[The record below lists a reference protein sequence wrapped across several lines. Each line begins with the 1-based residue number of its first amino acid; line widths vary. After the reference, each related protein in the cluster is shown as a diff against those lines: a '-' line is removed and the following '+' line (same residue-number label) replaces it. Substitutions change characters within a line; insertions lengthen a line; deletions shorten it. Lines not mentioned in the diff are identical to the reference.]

1 MKIIYNSVIP
11 FRGFIAMM
19 TIFILWIR
27 KEYKG
32 SKQLGYDFFN
42 HEKIH
47 SYQQIEIWVSS
58 IIIMV
63 SVCLFTNLSWWW
75 LLFTPVIPFIIYGL
89 CWIIEILLPPYNMAY
104 KNICFETEAVY
115 NEWDTDYLGKK
126 RKLFTFAFLKYISN
140 KKYPALSR
148 NQRRKRIID
157 NKYCYETI

>member
-11 FRGFIAMM
+11 FKGFIAMM

-32 SKQLGYDFFN
+32 SRQLGYEFFN

-89 CWIIEILLPPYNMAY
+89 CWIIEIILPPYNMAY

-115 NEWDTDYLGKK
+115 NEWDSDYLGKK

-148 NQRRKRIID
+148 NQRRKRIIN
-157 NKYCYETI
+157 NKYCY